1 MMKIYY
7 IPPFPLPADFKFKQA
22 LAKYHQMITDIYVME
37 SIHYLRITS
46 KLPAHVLV
54 QVIQLK

>member
-1 MMKIYY
+1 MIKIYY

-37 SIHYLRITS
+37 PIFYFRKSSIPPTNVLMHIT
-46 KLPAHVLV
+46 
-54 QVIQLK
+54 QLK